1 MPNRRSLVRKIRIA
15 LLHLLPIAGDI
26 KYNQS
31 LIEKAVKQ
39 ASEKNVDWVITPELA
54 TSGLQFTHIIGTDW
68 IKQQP
73 DKWMTHFYNIVGSLK
88 TTVFIGCADKS
99 KQDNKLYNSV
109 FVINQKGELIGKQN
123 KIARVDNWSASGE
136 VIEPIDLGYIKVG
149 VLICADSYTKN
160 IADIL
165 LTKGA
170 EILVAPSSWGPGLHG
185 PNGEWEHRSIDTGL
199 PIFVCN
205 RTGEDKTVSFWEA
218 ESLVIKNGKRL
229 LSHKSA
235 QSAILIFDWNLDDM
249 NLISSN
255 FEIIYID

>member
-1 MPNRRSLVRKIRIA
+1 MVRKIRIA

-26 KYNQS
+26 KYNQD
-31 LIEKAVKQ
+31 LIEKAVKL
-39 ASEKNVDWVITPELA
+39 AGEKNVDWVITPELA

-73 DKWMTHFYNIVGSLK
+73 DKWMAHFQNIVGSIE
-88 TTVFIGCADKS
+88 TTAFLGCTDKS
-99 KQDNKLYNSV
+99 KQDYKLYNSV
-109 FVINQKGELIGKQN
+109 FVINHEGNLIGKQN
-123 KIARVDNWSASGE
+123 KIAKVDNWSRSGE
-136 VIEPIDLGYIKVG
+136 FIEPIDLGYIKVG
-149 VLICADSYTKN
+149 VLICADSYSKN
-160 IADIL
+160 IANTL

-170 EILVAPSSWGPGLHG
+170 ELLIAPSSWGPGLHG
-185 PNGEWEHRSIDTGL
+185 PNGEWEQRSIDTGL

-235 QSAILIFDWNLDDM
+235 QSTILIFDWNLEDM
-249 NLISSN
+249 NLISSD
-255 FEIIYID
+255 FERIYID

>member
-1 MPNRRSLVRKIRIA
+1 MRTIRIA
-15 LLHLLPIAGDI
+15 LLHLIPIAGDI
-26 KYNQS
+26 KYNQN
-31 LIEKAVKQ
+31 LIEKAVKH
-39 ASEKNVDWVITPELA
+39 AAEKEVDWVITPELA

-73 DKWMTHFYNIVGSLK
+73 DKWMTNFHNIVESIK
-88 TTVFIGCADKS
+88 TTVFLGCAEKS

-109 FVINQKGELIGKQN
+109 FVINQKGELIGKQK
-123 KIARVDNWSASGE
+123 KIARVDNWSTPGE
-136 VIEPIDLGYIKVG
+136 FIEPIDLGYIKVG
-149 VLICADSYTKN
+149 VLICADAYTKN
-160 IADIL
+160 IAETL

-185 PNGEWEHRSIDTGL
+185 PNGEWEQRSIDTGL

-205 RTGEDKTVSFWEA
+205 RTGEDTTVSFWEA

-235 QSAILIFDWNLDDM
+235 QSAILIFEWNLDDM
-249 NLISSN
+249 NLISSD
-255 FEIIYID
+255 FEINYID